1 MPKLFILVQFFGGAE
16 DGRTILTKTPLPLSY
31 LKGGKT
37 YKRDHTKDHHKIR
50 AYSLVDNT
58 LKLR

>member
-1 MPKLFILVQFFGGAE
+1 MFIVVQFFGGAE
-16 DGRTILTKTPLPLSY
+16 DGRTVLKSTPLPASY
-31 LKGGKT
+31 TKNGKT
-37 YKRDHTKDHHKIR
+37 YKRDSAKDRKKVR